1 MNSLLLVVITAIG
14 YLLAYRLYGRW
25 LGGRLFGL
33 ARGNP
38 MPAHR
43 FRDGID
49 FIPTRRHIVLG
60 HHFTTIAGLGPIL
73 GPAIGIIWGWL
84 PALLWIFFGSIFIGA
99 VHDFATMVISA
110 RHEGRTIGDL
120 TGTLVNRSTRYAFL
134 VIIQF
139 LLWIVVSIF
148 AMIMGIL
155 FTLYPQAVIPVWLQ
169 IPIAVWLGIQIRQGR
184 NELLY
189 SLLAVGL
196 MYGAIWL
203 GMLFPVNLP
212 PLLGS
217 PVVSWCLLLFVY
229 AFVASTLPI
238 DVLLQP
244 RDYINSHQ
252 LLLGIGLLALG
263 LIVAHPPLTAPAI
276 NPAAFAPGSDI
287 PPMLPLLFI
296 TIACGAISGFHSL
309 ASTGTSVKQIRTEP
323 DMLPIGYGA
332 MLIEGLLAVIAL
344 CAVAGGLGMGLI
356 KDGTLFTGAAAFQ
369 VHYATWSSAQG
380 MAAQIE
386 AVVTGAANLMASL
399 GLPPEVGQTL
409 MAVFIVSFAG
419 TTLDTATRIQRLCL
433 QELCRNRHGVVARP
447 VRNRHAATLIVV
459 AMAALLA
466 MLQPGAKGAL
476 ILWPLF
482 GALNQLLAALGLCI
496 ATVYL
501 AGRGKNSLV
510 TFIPMLFMLAM
521 TVWAMGLNLRKFWA
535 DDNHLL
541 VAITIIILLLTGW
554 LLIGAATAVTARYQA
569 RRAERLQV
577 GTDL

>member
-1 MNSLLLVVITAIG
+1 MNSLLLVLITAIG

-25 LGGRLFGL
+25 LGGRLFEL
-33 ARGNP
+33 ASGNR

-110 RHEGRTIGDL
+110 RYDGRTIGDL
-120 TGTLVNRSTRYAFL
+120 TGNLVNRSTRYTFL

-169 IPIAVWLGIQIRQGR
+169 IPIAVWLGMQIRQGR
-184 NELLY
+184 NDLLY

-203 GMLFPVNLP
+203 GMIYPVTLP

-229 AFVASTLPI
+229 AFIASTLPI

-252 LLLGIGLLALG
+252 LLLGIGLLTLG
-263 LIVAHPPLTAPAI
+263 LIVAHPPLTAPPI

-344 CAVAGGLGMGLI
+344 CAVAGGLGMGLM
-356 KDGTLFTGAAAFQ
+356 KDGTLFTGATAFQ

-380 MAAQIE
+380 MASQIE
-386 AVVTGAANLMASL
+386 AVVTGAANLMSSI
-399 GLPPEVGQTL
+399 GLPQEVGQAL

-466 MLQPGAKGAL
+466 LLQPGAKGAL

-501 AGRGKNSLV
+501 AARGKNFLV

-521 TVWAMGLNLRKFWA
+521 TIWAMALNLRKFWT
-535 DDNHLL
+535 DGNHLL
-541 VAITIIILLLTGW
+541 VAITVIILALTGW
-554 LLIGAATAVTARYQA
+554 LLIGAATAVTGRYSAQ
-569 RRAERLQV
+569 RAERLEA
-577 GTDL
+577 GTDC